1 MGRALTE
8 AAAGTVLV
16 TGGTGFIGA
25 AVVRQLVEAG
35 SKVVVFD
42 RSDSMERLGGLE
54 RDVEL
59 VRGDIADVGSLH
71 RLLARCQAST
81 IIHLAFHVGMAEL
94 DEEPGLGVDANCK
107 GFINILDAARAAHID
122 KVVWTSSAAV
132 YGTPERYGG
141 APAREDDRF
150 DPLNV
155 YGVYKTFCEAIGAH
169 YHSRLGVNNIALRPT
184 NVFGSGRWFRGA
196 ATYTHDLFH
205 GPVER
210 RPVVLEWGDQV
221 IDWLYVKDLVNAIV
235 LAAQNRHLQE
245 RTFNIC
251 GHRATIREAAA
262 LVKKL
267 RGHAEIE
274 VMPGRRSIR
283 TPWLDTARADQDL
296 GYRPVLSLE
305 QAFADCLGELERR
318 MHQAPG

>member
-1 MGRALTE
+1 MD

-25 AVVRQLVEAG
+25 AVVRRLVEAG
-35 SKVVVFD
+35 RKVVVFD
-42 RSDSMERLGGLE
+42 RSDSIERLVDVE
-54 RDVEL
+54 RDIEL
-59 VRGDIADVGSLH
+59 VRGDIADIDSLH
-71 RLLARCQAST
+71 RLLARCQATS

-94 DEEPGLGVDANCK
+94 DEEPRLGLDANCQ
-107 GFINILDAARAAHID
+107 GFINILDAARAANID

-141 APAREDDRF
+141 RPTHEDDRF

-155 YGVYKTFCEAIGAH
+155 YGAYKVFCETIGAH
-169 YHSRLGVNNIALRPT
+169 YHARLGVNNIALRPT

-210 RPVVLEWGDQV
+210 RPVALEWGDQM
-221 IDWLYVKDLVNAIV
+221 IDWLYVKELVNAIV
-235 LAAQNRHLQE
+235 LATQNQHLRQ

-267 RGHAEIE
+267 RSHAEIE
-274 VMPGRRSIR
+274 VMPGVRSIR
-283 TPWLDTARADQDL
+283 TPWLDTDRARDDL
-296 GYRPVLSLE
+296 GYRPSLSLE
-305 QAFADCLGELERR
+305 EAFADCLGELERR
-318 MHQAPG
+318 MEPPG